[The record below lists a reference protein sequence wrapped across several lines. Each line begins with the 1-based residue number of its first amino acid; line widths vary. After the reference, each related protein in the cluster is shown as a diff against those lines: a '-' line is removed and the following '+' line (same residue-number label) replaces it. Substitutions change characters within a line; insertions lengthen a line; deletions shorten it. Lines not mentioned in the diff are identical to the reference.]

1 MTRAL
6 LVLTPNT
13 REKAAAWLRKA
24 PDGTRVEFRA
34 PRRSLDQNAKLWALL
49 TDVAEQA
56 QHCGQRYPAE
66 VWKTLFMQAFG
77 REVRFL
83 PTLDGSSVFPLG
95 FRSSELTKA
104 EMSELIEFIQVW
116 GAERGVAFHTTEMH
130 DVER

>member
-13 REKAAAWLRKA
+13 REKAAAWVRDW
-24 PDGTRVEFRA
+24 PNGTRVEFRE

-49 TDVAEQA
+49 SDVADQA

-104 EMSELIEFIQVW
+104 EMSDLIEFILAW
-116 GAERGVAFHTTEMH
+116 GAERGITFHTQEGSQ
-130 DVER
+130 